1 MEQTSAKLIKIKLQY
16 LSKRHVLHESGGQM
30 KSNDMGPKFE
40 SLGPNMQCLDP
51 CSVSVVGFTMT
62 F

>member
-1 MEQTSAKLIKIKLQY
+1 
-16 LSKRHVLHESGGQM
+16 M

-62 F
+62 LVQIDHVFLKVIFKLYFIQFYRGVL